1 MDFQTSNTRNML
13 IKTFLKT
20 FLKHRTTNFLSVG
33 GLSLGMA
40 IALLL
45 GWWGFNEMKF
55 DSFHPDTDKIYRVCR
70 GGFINN
76 ETVKIGDVFAPV
88 SREIKANFPQI
99 EESLR
104 IINVSKDRFPS
115 GEITAYENGICYS
128 DSSFFQFFNFP
139 IKTGD
144 INSCFNAPDQIVLT
158 EHFASKYFGSKN
170 PIGEIVNLRGRDW
183 QVSAVMND
191 VPANSHL
198 QFDALCAISGVPGLD
213 YRDWGK
219 GSGYGTYIKVAN
231 NTDVEELAKQ
241 ITALAREKFPPYV
254 QIDIRHFL
262 QPLRDI
268 HFNTEH
274 FRFDYALK
282 SDKRF
287 VMIFLFMALAI
298 LVIACINF
306 TNLFISTSLLRAR
319 SIGLKKATGA
329 TKNSLIREFFIETTL
344 YVLIS
349 MIASIGIAVL
359 ILPQFN
365 QLANSSIAFDFS
377 NLYLWSF
384 LVGITVLTI
393 LLAGTF
399 PAFYLT
405 KFEPATSLRG
415 NMNGK
420 NISVLQKGLVI
431 LQFLAS
437 IVLIVTV
444 VVIKKQVHFFQS
456 ADLGFNKS
464 NIVYVDAKGAF
475 SASYETIKQELEKNN
490 AIVEVT
496 AKNCIP
502 SDWNQD
508 RGVSTLEARD
518 DPYLMELC
526 VIKDK
531 YLDMMNISIVEGE
544 NISKYH
550 DSMNYVMINER
561 GARAMGFDNS
571 IDQTI
576 YVGDELSVVKAVV
589 RDIKSK
595 SLHQNVDPQVYITM
609 SEVRNRDVLMIKISG
624 DTRSAIGAIEKKWN
638 EVNPEFPFEYHFLDQ
653 TYDELYQNE
662 IRAGRIVTWGMSI
675 ALFITVIGLLAM
687 AKYSTERRTKE
698 IGLRKVNGA
707 ELFDIIILLNKDFLK
722 WVVIAFI
729 VSIPVSWYLVNSWL
743 NSFAYR
749 TSLSWWIFAVAGTI
763 AIIISLATVSWQSYL
778 TAKRNPIDSLR
789 YE

>member
-1 MDFQTSNTRNML
+1 ML
-13 IKTFLKT
+13 
-20 FLKHRTTNFLSVG
+20 
-33 GLSLGMA
+33 
-40 IALLL
+40 
-45 GWWGFNEMKF
+45 
-55 DSFHPDTDKIYRVCR
+55 
-70 GGFINN
+70 
-76 ETVKIGDVFAPV
+76 
-88 SREIKANFPQI
+88 
-99 EESLR
+99 
-104 IINVSKDRFPS
+104 
-115 GEITAYENGICYS
+115 
-128 DSSFFQFFNFP
+128 
-139 IKTGD
+139 
-144 INSCFNAPDQIVLT
+144 
-158 EHFASKYFGSKN
+158 
-170 PIGEIVNLRGRDW
+170 
-183 QVSAVMND
+183 
-191 VPANSHL
+191 
-198 QFDALCAISGVPGLD
+198 
-213 YRDWGK
+213 
-219 GSGYGTYIKVAN
+219 
-231 NTDVEELAKQ
+231 
-241 ITALAREKFPPYV
+241 
-254 QIDIRHFL
+254 
-262 QPLRDI
+262 
-268 HFNTEH
+268 
-274 FRFDYALK
+274 
-282 SDKRF
+282 
-287 VMIFLFMALAI
+287 
-298 LVIACINF
+298 
-306 TNLFISTSLLRAR
+306 
-319 SIGLKKATGA
+319 
-329 TKNSLIREFFIETTL
+329 
-344 YVLIS
+344 
-349 MIASIGIAVL
+349 
-359 ILPQFN
+359 
-365 QLANSSIAFDFS
+365 LANSSIAFDFS

-405 KFEPATSLRG
+405 KFEPAISLRG

-437 IVLIVTV
+437 IILIVTV

-502 SDWNQD
+502 SEWNQD
-508 RGVSTLEARD
+508 RGVTTQETRD
-518 DPYLMELC
+518 NPYLMELC
-526 VIKDK
+526 VIKDN
-531 YLDMMNISIVEGE
+531 YLDMMNISIVLGE

-561 GARAMGFDNS
+561 GARAMGFDNL

-595 SLHQNVDPQVYITM
+595 SLHQNVDPQVYIKM

-653 TYDELYQNE
+653 TYDELYRNE

-675 ALFITVIGLLAM
+675 ALFITIIGLLAM

-707 ELFDIIILLNKDFLK
+707 ELLDILILLNKDFIK
-722 WVVIAFI
+722 WVAIAI
-729 VSIPVSWYLVNSWL
+729 VVSIPISWYLVSDWL

-778 TAKRNPIDSLR
+778 TARRNPVYSLR